1 MEKIIRFKNFSKKEK
16 KREAYGN
23 IDEQAPKDPYY
34 HDLLK
39 KAGAG
44 AAIGG
49 TGSVALGSL
58 LTNKEGREALERVS
72 ELNGDIRTSKFFM
85 KDHFGDSG
93 SGDWLD
99 EQLKKDQAKHGKKIE
114 GHKKEIEEIIKKSGK
129 KMRRHALGSGLVAAG
144 TGAAVLGTGVYLGA
158 KFGDNARRAGKKD
171 MKDVLVQAHKEYS
184 DTEEKVYSV
193 LMTEEEL
200 ALFSEIQKEF
210 ARRDYEGLTQAEADA
225 LRKNR
230 SGYARALK
238 QNYRQTMSDIDRV
251 HNPGTYELTSNGMY
265 RGGGV
270 KSTYKVTST
279 KGSDLNPSQFKR
291 FHKNS
296 TINQLLKNSGEAKA
310 IMRSDVQRIMRRI

>member
-1 MEKIIRFKNFSKKEK
+1 MKIKFKNFSK

-34 HDLLK
+34 HNLLK
-39 KAGAG
+39 KVGAG

-49 TGSVALGSL
+49 AGTAAVGSL
-58 LTNKEGREALERVS
+58 LKNKEGREALKRVS
-72 ELNGDIRTSKFFM
+72 ELNEDIKTSKFFM

-93 SGDWLD
+93 SGDWFD

-129 KMRRHALGSGLVAAG
+129 KMRRHALGSGMIAAG
-144 TGAAVLGTGVYLGA
+144 TGAAILGTGAYLGA
-158 KFGDNARRAGKKD
+158 KLSDNARRASKKD
-171 MKDVLVQAHKEYS
+171 IKDVLVQAHKEYS
-184 DTEEKVYSV
+184 DTDERLYSV
-193 LMTEEEL
+193 LLSEDEL

-225 LRKNR
+225 LRRNR
-230 SGYARALK
+230 SRYAGALR

-270 KSTYKVTST
+270 KSAYKVTST

-296 TINQLLKNSGEAKA
+296 VINQLLESSGKAKA
-310 IMRSDVQRIMRRI
+310 IMKSDAKRIIKRI